1 MKKILSIVGRDIKSG
16 TRDWLIIYLAIAPIL
31 FALVIKALIPSVGS
45 SGLNLVLMQGTD
57 NDLAKYLSN
66 YATVEYATD
75 TDAMEE
81 RILRMDDVFGITQ
94 NSNGIE
100 LIKQGNETGNMDMLL
115 SNILDK
121 YVQSDLPDIP
131 VIVEFSDVGWQM
143 SPLKLQGGNI
153 IIMFTAILGGM
164 LILLNLVE
172 EKMSNTIS
180 AINVTSATR
189 SEFIIGK
196 GLLGFILP
204 VIGSIC
210 VVLILGFGS
219 INYFMLLASLLGID
233 LISIIIGF
241 SIGVVN
247 DEPIAAIASMKVT
260 FIPVLASVFGY
271 IYLPDKWQ
279 FVLYWSP
286 FYWAY
291 DSIND
296 ILMQTAVWSQ
306 VARNSIIIIIITAL
320 IFLLLKKRINQGLN

>member
-1 MKKILSIVGRDIKSG
+1 MKKILAIVGRDIKNG
-16 TRDWLIIYLAIAPIL
+16 TRDWLIIYLTIAPIL
-31 FALVIKALIPSVGS
+31 FAFIIRALIPSVSS
-45 SGLNLVLMQGTD
+45 SGLNVVLMEGAD
-57 NDLAKYLSN
+57 NALTEHLSTF
-66 YATVEYATD
+66 ATVEYASD
-75 TDAMEE
+75 MEKMEE
-81 RILRMDDVFGITQ
+81 RILRMDDVFGVIPD
-94 NSNGIE
+94 SNGIE
-100 LIKQGNETGNMDMLL
+100 ILKQGNETGNMDIVLA
-115 SNILDK
+115 SILDK
-121 YVQSDLPDIP
+121 YAQTDLPDAP
-131 VIVEFSDVGWQM
+131 VIVEFSDVGWEM
-143 SPLKLQGGNI
+143 SPLKQQGGNI
-153 IIMFTAILGGM
+153 IIIFTAILGGM

-189 SEFIIGK
+189 LEFVVGK

-204 VIGSIC
+204 IVGSIC
-210 VVLILGFGS
+210 VVLILGFES
-219 INYFMLLASLLGID
+219 INYPMLIVSLVGIA

-271 IYLPDKWQ
+271 MYLPDRWQ

-296 ILMQTAVWSQ
+296 ILMQDAIWTQ
-306 VARNSIIIIIITAL
+306 IARNSTIILVITAAV
-320 IFLLLKKRINQGLN
+320 FALLKKRIEQGLN